1 MSKLW
6 VIIKREY
13 AQVVKKKSFLIG
25 IILTPAFMAVVIILP
40 AMLATKKS
48 DTVENIAIIDMDGQG
63 IGERFAEGIK
73 TYKLDDSNPAYNVTE
88 ILNLNPDDS
97 VAVDR
102 ARKRLD
108 SLILAKSL
116 KSYLII
122 DNGIEN
128 NDSCF
133 MVAKSFGLQTGRRF
147 DKVISR
153 ILSEMRLEKS
163 EINLGTDSVMTLTR
177 RVAFEQQAPG
187 GKERDFLTTY
197 FAGLIFIMI
206 IFITV
211 ITYGQVLMRSV
222 IEEKNS
228 RIIEVMVSSV
238 SPFQLMGGKI
248 IGLGLASLTQV
259 GIWVALGAI
268 IYFFK
273 GDLSIAPA
281 ISDTVFNPVFII
293 YFICFMLLGYLMYS
307 TIFALIGAIVNN
319 EKEAQNFIF
328 PVTLLNI
335 LPIVLGSYIIQEPE
349 STFITVLSLIPFL
362 TPTMMILRLNIMGPE
377 TFSFVNPII
386 FEATLGVI
394 LTFLATLGIIWV
406 TGRIFRVG
414 ILMYGK
420 RPTLPEI
427 LRWITYK

>member
-6 VIIKREY
+6 IIIKREY

-25 IILTPAFMAVVIILP
+25 ILLTPAFMALVIVLP
-40 AMLATKKS
+40 ALLATKES
-48 DTVENIAIIDMDGQG
+48 DTMEKIAVVDLDGQG
-63 IGERFAEGIK
+63 IGEKFAEEIK
-73 TYKLDDSNPAYNVTE
+73 SYKLTDSSPAYEVTEVITPNPADTAEVNQV
-88 ILNLNPDDS
+88 
-97 VAVDR
+97 R
-102 ARKRLD
+102 HRLD
-108 SLILAKSL
+108 SLILAKSI
-116 KSYLII
+116 KSYLIL
-122 DNGIEN
+122 DRGIES

-153 ILSEMRLEKS
+153 ILSQMRLEKS
-163 EINLGTDSVMTLTR
+163 DINLSTDSVMTLTR
-177 RVAFEQQAPG
+177 RVTFEQLAPG

-206 IFITV
+206 IFATV
-211 ITYGQVLMRSV
+211 VTYGQVLMRSV

-248 IGLGLASLTQV
+248 VGLGLASLTQV
-259 GIWVALGAI
+259 GIWIALGAI
-268 IYFFK
+268 IYLFK
-273 GDLSIAPA
+273 GNMVIAPA

-293 YFICFMLLGYLMYS
+293 FFLCYMLLGYLMYS

-319 EKEAQNFIF
+319 EKEAQNYIF
-328 PVTLLNI
+328 PVTMLNI
-335 LPIVLGSYIIQEPE
+335 LPILLSSYIIREPE
-349 STFITVLSLIPFL
+349 STLTTVLSLIPFL

-386 FEATLGVI
+386 VEATIGVV
-394 LTFLATLGIIWV
+394 LTFLATVAIIWI
-406 TGRIFRVG
+406 TGRIFRIG

>member
-25 IILTPAFMAVVIILP
+25 ILLTPAFMAVVIILP
-40 AMLATKKS
+40 ALLATKKS

-63 IGERFAEGIK
+63 IGERFAEDIN
-73 TYKLDDSNPAYNVTE
+73 TYKLDDSSDAYKVTE
-88 ILNLNPDDS
+88 ILRPDPNDS
-97 VAVDR
+97 VEVNR
-102 ARKRLD
+102 TRQRLD
-108 SLILAKSL
+108 SLILAKEL

-122 DNGIEN
+122 ENGIEN

-133 MVAKSFGLQTGRRF
+133 MVAKSFGLTTGRRF

-177 RVAFEQQAPG
+177 RVVFEQLAPG

-206 IFITV
+206 IFATV
-211 ITYGQVLMRSV
+211 VTYGQVLMRSV

-228 RIIEVMVSSV
+228 RIVEVMVSSV

-259 GIWVALGAI
+259 GIWVALGSLV
-268 IYFFK
+268 YLFK
-273 GDLSIAPA
+273 GDMVIAPA
-281 ISDTVFNPVFII
+281 IADTVFNPVFIVF
-293 YFICFMLLGYLMYS
+293 FICYMLLGYLMYS

-328 PVTLLNI
+328 PVTMLNI
-335 LPIVLGSYIIQEPE
+335 LPILMGSYIIQEPE
-349 STFITVLSLIPFL
+349 STLVTVLSLIPFL
-362 TPTMMILRLNIMGPE
+362 TPTMMILRLNIMGSD
-377 TFSFVNPII
+377 TFSFVNPIF
-386 FEATLGVI
+386 FEATIGVI
-394 LTFLATLGIIWV
+394 LTFLATLAIIWI
-406 TGRIFRVG
+406 TGRIFRIG

-427 LRWITYK
+427 FRWIRYK